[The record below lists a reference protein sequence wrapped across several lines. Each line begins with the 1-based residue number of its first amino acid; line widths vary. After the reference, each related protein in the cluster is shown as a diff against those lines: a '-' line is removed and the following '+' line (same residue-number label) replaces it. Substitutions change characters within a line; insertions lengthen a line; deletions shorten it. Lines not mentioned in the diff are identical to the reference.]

1 MSSSS
6 GLFVGSQTPTA
17 GRVRARDRRGDI
29 SSDRLGLSSPRRRQ
43 LLVDE
48 HGHPISNEPDS
59 NAATFSNLNPNT
71 SDADALAGVGSK
83 FVWGSNI
90 SQAEVLRTI
99 KDFLMNFERRY
110 RMIKEGE
117 INGHDT
123 IPLDHPAKNK
133 EYVEMMETM
142 LTLGVTALNLD
153 LKNLKSYPSTVKLWH
168 QMQDYPDEII
178 DLFDNTIKD
187 CMIEL
192 AEKRMHELR
201 RERTQHGSR
210 GSRLRQSSS
219 IPPSLSSNADAAG
232 NQPAAAAQ
240 GFTDIQ
246 DLVREVE
253 SKVYRVRPFNL
264 DNSINLRDLNPKGL
278 SEFHQA
284 FDLRTHMANRYR
296 HGCKR

>member
-1 MSSSS
+1 M
-6 GLFVGSQTPTA
+6 GSQTPGT
-17 GRVRARDRRGDI
+17 GRIRARDRRGDI

-48 HGHPISNEPDS
+48 TGRPVSNEPNS
-59 NAATFSNLNPNT
+59 SAATFSNLNPNT

-90 SQAEVLRTI
+90 SQAEVLKII

-110 RMIKEGE
+110 RMAKEGE
-117 INGHDT
+117 INAHEDLST
-123 IPLDHPAKNK
+123 DHPGKTK
-133 EYVEMMETM
+133 EYVEMMQAM
-142 LTLGVTALNLD
+142 LSLGVTALNLD
-153 LKNLKSYPSTVKLWH
+153 LKNLKSYPSTIKLWH

-192 AEKRMHELR
+192 AEKRMQEMR
-201 RERTQHGSR
+201 RERTRNGSK

-219 IPPSLSSNADAAG
+219 IPLAPSSDADAAG
-232 NQPAAAAQ
+232 AQAAGGAQ
-240 GFTDIQ
+240 DFADMP

-264 DNSINLRDLNPKGL
+264 DKSINMRDLNPKGL
-278 SEFHQA
+278 S
-284 FDLRTHMANRYR
+284 
-296 HGCKR
+296 